1 MPIERLGTQAT
12 GPGGKALPFTR
23 ATRAGDFVF
32 ASGQVP
38 MGPDGEIVEGG
49 IVAQTHATFANI
61 KAILAEY
68 GLDLADVVKVTVW
81 LADTRDFWPF
91 NKVYA
96 EYFGETLPAR
106 SCVRADM
113 MVDCK
118 VEIEVI
124 AFIARNGVLENGQ

>member
-1 MPIERLGTQAT
+1 MTIERYGRGET
-12 GPGGKALPFTR
+12 GPGGKSLPFAR
-23 ATRAGDFVF
+23 AAGAAGWLHV
-32 ASGQVP
+32 SGQVP
-38 MGPDGEIVEGG
+38 MQDGEIVEGG

-61 KAILAEY
+61 KAILSEY
-68 GLDLADVVKVTVW
+68 ELDLPDVVKVTVW
-81 LADTRDFWPF
+81 LADSRDFWPF

-96 EYFGETLPAR
+96 DYFGDTLPAR

-124 AFIARNGVLENGQ
+124 AYVGAQRRPS